1 MAYSALQ
8 LVTRAYYLSQ
18 VVSRDL
24 QVPSASQINDGLYL
38 LNAILDFKGTDLRLI
53 PYFTHFEF
61 PTVVNQELYFIPNL
75 LLIDTM
81 TFNIG
86 DVRYS
91 MYETSRFEY
100 FGTPRVDNISN
111 LPFSY
116 RAERILDGM
125 NIYMYFLPG
134 GIYTVKIEGK
144 FGLTEVFLNT
154 DMSQTYDLY
163 YIEYLRYELANY
175 ICSEWGA
182 TMPDQAYKTYEKICK
197 KLMEVSPK
205 DLSIRKQT
213 YFDGQ
218 SPIDWQYV
226 NIGIG
231 WLPF

>member
-1 MAYSALQ
+1 MAYTAQQ
-8 LVTRAYYLSQ
+8 LITRAFYLSQ

-24 QVPSASQINDGLYL
+24 QTPNASQITDGLYL
-38 LNAILDFKGTDLRLI
+38 LNAILDYKKTDLRLI
-53 PYFTHFEF
+53 PYFTFYEF
-61 PTVVNQELYFIPNL
+61 DTVVNQELYFIPNL
-75 LLIDTM
+75 LLIDTI

-91 MYETSRFEY
+91 MYETTRYEY
-100 FGTPRVDNISN
+100 FGTPRVDNIAN

-116 RAERILDGM
+116 RAERVLGGL
-125 NIYMYFLPG
+125 NVYMYFLPG
-134 GIYTVKIEGK
+134 GVYQVKLQGK
-144 FGLTEVFLNT
+144 FGLTDVALNT
-154 DMSQTYDLY
+154 DLSEIYDFY

-182 TMPDQAYKTYEKICK
+182 TFPEQAMKKYEEIRK

-205 DLSIRKQT
+205 DLALRGQS

-218 SPIDWQYV
+218 YPIDWQYINLGV
-226 NIGIG
+226 G

>member
-24 QVPSASQINDGLYL
+24 QVPSDSQINDGLYL

-154 DMSQTYDLY
+154 DLSQIYDLY

-182 TMPDQAYKTYEKICK
+182 TMPGQAMRKYEEIRK

-218 SPIDWQYV
+218 SAIDWQYV
-226 NIGIG
+226 NIGVG

>member
-1 MAYSALQ
+1 MAYTGLQ
-8 LVTRAYYLSQ
+8 LITRAYYLSQ
-18 VVSRDL
+18 ILSRDL
-24 QVPSASQINDGLYL
+24 QLPSPSQISDGLYL
-38 LNAILDFKGTDLRLI
+38 LNAILDYKRTDLRLI
-53 PYFTHFEF
+53 PYFTFYQF
-61 PTVVNQELYFIPNL
+61 NTIVNQELYFIPNL

-116 RAERILDGM
+116 RAERVLDGM
-125 NIYMYFLPG
+125 NVYMYFLPG
-134 GIYTVKIEGK
+134 GIYQVKIQGK
-144 FGLTEVFLNT
+144 FALSEVFLNT
-154 DMSQTYDLY
+154 DLSQIYDLY
-163 YIEYLRYELANY
+163 YIEYLRHELCYY
-175 ICSEWGA
+175 ICGEWGA
-182 TMPDQAYKTYEKICK
+182 TMPDAAYRKYEEIRK

-231 WLPF
+231 WLPL

>member
-1 MAYSALQ
+1 MAYTALT
-8 LVTRAYYLSQ
+8 LITRAYYLSQ
-18 VVSRDL
+18 VISRDL
-24 QVPSASQINDGLYL
+24 QLPSSSQIEDGLYL
-38 LNAILDFKGTDLRLI
+38 LNAILDFKSTDLRLI
-53 PYFTHFEF
+53 PYFTHYEF
-61 PTVVNQELYFIPNL
+61 PTVINQELYFIPNL
-75 LLIDTM
+75 LMIDTM

-116 RAERILDGM
+116 RAERILEGM

-134 GIYTVKIEGK
+134 GVYTVKIEGK
-144 FGLTEVFLNT
+144 FGLLDVFLNT
-154 DMSQTYDLY
+154 DLSQIYDLY
-163 YIEYLRYELANY
+163 YIEYLRYELCNY

-182 TMPDQAYKTYEKICK
+182 TMPDQAYKKYEELRK

-205 DLSIRKQT
+205 DLSIRKQS

-226 NIGIG
+226 NIGVG

>member
-1 MAYSALQ
+1 MAYTGLQ
-8 LVTRAYYLSQ
+8 LITRAFYLSQ

-24 QVPSASQINDGLYL
+24 QTPNASQINDGLYL
-38 LNAILDFKGTDLRLI
+38 LNAILDYKKTDLRLI
-53 PYFTHFEF
+53 PYFTFYEF
-61 PTVVNQELYFIPNL
+61 DTIVGQELYFIPNL

-86 DVRYS
+86 TVRYS
-91 MYETSRFEY
+91 MYDMSRYEY
-100 FGTPRVDNISN
+100 FGLPRVDNITN

-116 RAERILDGM
+116 RPERILNGM

-134 GIYTVKIEGK
+134 GVYQVKIQGK
-144 FGLTEVFLNT
+144 FGLTEVALNT
-154 DMSQTYDLY
+154 DLSLTYDPY

-182 TMPDQAYKTYEKICK
+182 TFPDQAQRKYEEIRK

-205 DLSIRKQT
+205 DLSIRKQS

-226 NIGIG
+226 NLGVG